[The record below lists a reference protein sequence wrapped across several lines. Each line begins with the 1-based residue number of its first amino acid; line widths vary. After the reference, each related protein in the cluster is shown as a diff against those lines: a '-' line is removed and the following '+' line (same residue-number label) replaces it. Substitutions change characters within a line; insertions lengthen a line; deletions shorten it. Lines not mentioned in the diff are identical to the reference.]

1 MSYHKTLSRVLIGA
15 SLISGFLT
23 LPAAQAASQL
33 NLAAVQE
40 LVRGNM
46 TEPASLDPH
55 VTEGVPESHLIRDL
69 LEGLVNQD
77 ADGGTVPGVAESW
90 ETSDNKTFLFHLR
103 KNARWSNGDPVTAH
117 DFVYSFRRAADP
129 ATASPYAWYLEMT
142 TMVNAAAI
150 IAGKS
155 KPDTL
160 GVEAIDDHTLKV
172 SLEQVVPYL
181 VKMMA
186 HTTVKPVHRATI
198 EKYGNQ
204 WTRPG
209 NYVSNGAYK
218 LSSWVVNERIEMV
231 RNENYWD
238 NENTT
243 INKVTFLPIEDQ
255 VTEMNRFLAGEMDF
269 TYEVPL
275 EHFRRLQKEH
285 PESVLIAGSL
295 CVYHYE
301 FNNKKAPF
309 DDVRVR
315 QALSYAID
323 REIITDK
330 VLGQGQIP
338 AYSFTP
344 AIVDGFVPPVNA
356 VSSMSQQQRNAKAK
370 QLLEEA
376 GYGDRQLELTLLY
389 NTSGIHKKVA
399 LAVAQMW
406 KKALGVKVKLE
417 NQEWKTYLQTRRD
430 GNQEV
435 SRAGWCGDYNEAST
449 FLSLLQSN
457 NSSNTAFYYSD
468 TYDGFMKQAL
478 NAKTS
483 DARNQFYSNAELTMA
498 QDMPIAPIFHYV
510 RTRLLSPRVG
520 GFPVNNAE
528 EKVYSKD
535 LYIKAD

>member
-1 MSYHKTLSRVLIGA
+1 MSYYKTLSRTLIGA

-23 LPAAQAASQL
+23 LPAAQAASNL

-40 LVRGNM
+40 LVRGNGA
-46 TEPASLDPH
+46 EPASLDPH
-55 VTEGVPESHLIRDL
+55 ITEGVPESHLIRDL

-160 GVEAIDDHTLKV
+160 GVEALDDHTLKV

-218 LSSWVVNERIEMV
+218 LSAWVVNERIEMV
-231 RNENYWD
+231 RNEKYWD

-243 INKVTFLPIEDQ
+243 INKVTYLPIEDQ
-255 VTEMNRFLAGEMDF
+255 VTEMNRFLAGEIDF

-275 EHFRRLQKEH
+275 EHFKRLQKEH

-315 QALSYAID
+315 KALSYAID

-344 AIVDGFVPPVNA
+344 EIVDGFVPPVNA
-356 VSSMSQQQRNAKAK
+356 VSAMSQQQRNKKAK

-389 NTSGIHKKVA
+389 NTSGIHKKIA

-468 TYDGFMKQAL
+468 TYDGIMKQAL

-483 DARNQFYSNAELTMA
+483 DARNQFYSSAEQTMA

-510 RTRLLSPRVG
+510 KTRLISPRVG